1 MHMLQLQILKLKDWY
16 LTTKYYRLDHNDYI
30 KTEKN
35 NTAVH
40 TIGLDLL
47 INRLFW

>member
-1 MHMLQLQILKLKDWY
+1 MHMLQLQISKLKDKY
-16 LTTKYYRLDHNDYI
+16 ITTKYYRLDHNDYI

-40 TIGLDLL
+40 TIALDLL
-47 INRLFW
+47 INRLFC

>member
-1 MHMLQLQILKLKDWY
+1 MLPLQILKLKESIQQ
-16 LTTKYYRLDHNDYI
+16 YYRLDHNDYI

-40 TIGLDLL
+40 TIA
-47 INRLFW
+47 